1 MIVRGEVLTVF
12 WMKNFKT
19 QFEATSIKSYL
30 MDTQNPSNFPSLCP
44 IKKIFLFKIPTKKT
58 SNETF
63 TLIPIIPQILI
74 NGAHSN
80 YFSKICAKIGN
91 NEIHQISSVFN
102 DQKRTHYLWISL
114 CCLVISINV
123 SLFFDLNS
131 CVKLHGLLKL
141 VFGERLES
149 LLWKWIFLNWGV
161 FSSNGNSCKKN
172 SKLIFYYI
180 LVYNLLHISIFFS
193 FFFHVFCLN
202 FNIAC
207 TFDDAFDFDVNR
219 SLSGFINQISS
230 TKLYNRILCVFP
242 LIYWFLLGFW
252 TYINQILELISLWF

>member
-1 MIVRGEVLTVF
+1 MF
-12 WMKNFKT
+12 
-19 QFEATSIKSYL
+19 
-30 MDTQNPSNFPSLCP
+30 LC
-44 IKKIFLFKIPTKKT
+44 
-58 SNETF
+58 
-63 TLIPIIPQILI
+63 
-74 NGAHSN
+74 
-80 YFSKICAKIGN
+80 
-91 NEIHQISSVFN
+91 
-102 DQKRTHYLWISL
+102 
-114 CCLVISINV
+114 
-123 SLFFDLNS
+123 FFDLNS

-161 FSSNGNSCKKN
+161 FSSNGNSAVTAIHTR
-172 SKLIFYYI
+172 IFYI
-180 LVYNLLHISIFFS
+180 LVYNLLHISIFFLFS
-193 FFFHVFCLN
+193 FMCFFFN

-252 TYINQILELISLWF
+252 TYINQILELISLWFKCLFCMENETKKTELEKFLFPQNLFEKKIEEC